1 MPETDRTDSVT
12 ERPDGVTDPLLWK
25 LALEVAD
32 AHEPDGEGG
41 CRNLLCAGEPW
52 PCTAW
57 NNAQRAL
64 RAAQSEADG
73 VAEPAQD
80 APTGWSAAPVVPAA
94 RRAATA
100 HLRESTSA
108 SAA

>member
-1 MPETDRTDSVT
+1 M
-12 ERPDGVTDPLLWK
+12 
-25 LALEVAD
+25 
-32 AHEPDGEGG
+32 
-41 CRNLLCAGEPW
+41 
-52 PCTAW
+52 
-57 NNAQRAL
+57 
-64 RAAQSEADG
+64 
-73 VAEPAQD
+73 AEPAQD